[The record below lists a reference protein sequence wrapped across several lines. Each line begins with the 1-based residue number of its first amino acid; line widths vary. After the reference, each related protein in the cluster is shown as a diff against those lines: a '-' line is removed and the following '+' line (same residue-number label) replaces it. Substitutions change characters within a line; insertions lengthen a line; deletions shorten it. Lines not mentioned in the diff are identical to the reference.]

1 MNLISLKILFFLFN
15 SSSSHLITNH
25 HQMSITNLHRSI
37 KCRIL
42 FFNQFSIFYPL
53 KINFELWRYRSASL
67 PRNYENHKNQ
77 NCNCKNATLIT
88 LSAGSRCSSCRW
100 VNHTTICIT
109 HTHTHVFFCFTSFSC
124 FSLLIFA
131 TINFIIF
138 ALISHTFMTL

>member
-109 HTHTHVFFCFTSFSC
+109 HTHTHTFFFCFTSFSC
-124 FSLLIFA
+124 FSLLIFC
-131 TINFIIF
+131 
-138 ALISHTFMTL
+138 HH